1 MNPANFRVRRATLDD
16 MPQLAEMWKAMHF
29 PVDTLS
35 KRITEFQVAE
45 SPEGGV
51 VGALALQMAEK
62 QGRIHSEAFGDF
74 SFAEHLRP
82 LLWDRIHAVAVN
94 HGLLRLW
101 TQENAP
107 FWNHCGLSKPDAET
121 LARLPAAWRSISGD
135 WLTIK
140 LKDDVDAL
148 ISADKEFAAFMA
160 AEKEKTQRAFQ
171 HAKVL
176 KVIATLIALAV
187 LALVFVAGF
196 YILKRNPRFFGR

>member
-1 MNPANFRVRRATLDD
+1 MNPASFRIRRATLDD
-16 MPQLAEMWKAMHF
+16 MPQMAEMWKAMHF
-29 PVDTLS
+29 PVETLS

-45 SPEGGV
+45 SSEGKV

-62 QGRIHSEAFGDF
+62 QGRIHSEAFSDF
-74 SFAEHLRP
+74 SLAEHLRP
-82 LLWDRIHAVAVN
+82 MLWDRLHSVAVN

-121 LARLPAAWRSISGD
+121 LMKLPAPWRQISGD

-160 AEKEKTQRAFQ
+160 TEKEKTQRAFKQ
-171 HAKVL
+171 AKVL
-176 KVIATLIALAV
+176 KVLATLIALVV
-187 LALVFVAGF
+187 LFLVVVAGF